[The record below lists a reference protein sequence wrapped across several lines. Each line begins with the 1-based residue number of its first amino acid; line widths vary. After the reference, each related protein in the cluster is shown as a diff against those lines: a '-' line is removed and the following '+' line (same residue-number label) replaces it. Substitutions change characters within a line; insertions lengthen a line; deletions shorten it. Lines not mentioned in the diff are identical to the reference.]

1 MKVKENI
8 GIRGIVTQIHRN
20 KNGDILMKR
29 DIKNQIQNAGLA
41 EISSL
46 ILTDDPGSATAFD
59 YMALGSGTGQAVT
72 DTTLATEI
80 AASGGER
87 AAGTGTQT
95 TTTVTNDTSQLVVTY
110 SFTGALAITE
120 AGIFNASSSGDMLCY
135 QDFSVINVTS
145 GDSLEVTWKIAFAR
159 P

>member
-1 MKVKENI
+1 MKVKENMGMS
-8 GIRGIVTQIHRN
+8 GIIQLVHKDKTG
-20 KNGDILMKR
+20 KILQTKVVH
-29 DIKNQIQNAGLA
+29 NQIQNAGLA
-41 EISSL
+41 EVSSL
-46 ILTDDPGSATAFD
+46 ILTDDPGTATAFD
-59 YMALGSGTGQAVT
+59 YMALGTGTGQAVT

-95 TTTVTNDTSQLVVTY
+95 TTTVANDTSQLVVTY
-110 SFTGALAITE
+110 TFTGALAITE
-120 AGIFNASSSGDMLCY
+120 AGIFNASSAGDMLAY

-145 GDSLEVTWKIAFAR
+145 GDSLEVTWKVAFAR

>member
-1 MKVKENI
+1 MKIKERL
-8 GIRGIVTQIHRN
+8 GMFGIVNYKHRD
-20 KNGDILMKR
+20 KNGKLLMDR
-29 DIKNQIQNAGLA
+29 TITNQIQNAGLA

-46 ILTDDPGSATAFD
+46 ILLDNPASATAFD

-72 DTTLATEI
+72 ATTLATEI
-80 AASGGER
+80 TTVGGER

-95 TTTVTNDTSQLVVTY
+95 TTTVTSDTSQLVVTY

-120 AGIFNASSSGDMLCY
+120 AGIFNAAAAGDMLAY

-145 GDSLEVTWKIAFAR
+145 GDSLEVTWKVAFAR

>member
-1 MKVKENI
+1 MKKVEKV
-8 GIRGIVTQIHRN
+8 GMMGIVNYIHRD
-20 KNGDILMKR
+20 KNGKVLMDR
-29 DIKNQIQNAGLA
+29 TITNQIQNAGLA
-41 EISSL
+41 EVSSL

-95 TTTVTNDTSQLVVTY
+95 TTTVANDTSQLVVTY

-145 GDSLEVTWKIAFAR
+145 GDSLEVTWKVAFAR